1 MKTPGKDRTGHRTL
15 LALSFAVFMAAG
27 CGVGSERSEAIA
39 TAEAFIDAFYS
50 WDSARLAT
58 LMTPGSDAD
67 NALYYQGWAEAA
79 HYVVQE
85 RRPCV
90 ENDEQQIVCAI
101 TVTDD
106 FGAALGYTATDTFT
120 MLVRDG
126 TITEVS
132 FVGDDPPVFEEVFE
146 WLSDTRP
153 EVFSGPCRDM
163 FNGGTTPDDCARAIA
178 RGARDFIAIQSSDGR
193 GP

>member
-1 MKTPGKDRTGHRTL
+1 MKNQQVRKMIR
-15 LALSFAVFMAAG
+15 SFLVLPFVAIMAMG
-27 CGVGSERSEAIA
+27 CGAGSERSEAVA

-50 WDSARLAT
+50 WDSARLAS
-58 LMTPGSDAD
+58 LMTPGDDAD
-67 NALYYQGWAEAA
+67 NVVYYQGWAEAA

-90 ENDEQQIVCAI
+90 ENDEGEIVCAI

-106 FGAALGYTATDTFT
+106 FGSALGYTATDTF
-120 MLVRDG
+120 MMIVRDG

-132 FVGDDPPVFEEVFE
+132 FTGDDPPIFEEVFE
-146 WLSDTRP
+146 WLSTTKP

-163 FNGGTTPDDCARAIA
+163 FNGGTTPGDCARAVA
-178 RGARDFIAIQSSDGR
+178 QGARDFMAFNKSEGQV
-193 GP
+193 P